1 MSESLRDQLLKAGFK
16 PGPRSEGDG
25 AAGRGKRVE
34 GSSPGKRGSERE
46 PSLAEA
52 YAARQREDRRA
63 AEEAR
68 QRAQAEQQR
77 RRENDRRLQTLVG
90 AHALNRPE
98 AELARHFEYGK
109 RIRRVYVTAE
119 QMRALNAGELGVVQ
133 WHGRFYLLPAERVME
148 VLDFAPE
155 HVALRIDPNAP
166 AAEPE
171 YEDPRHRIPDDLMW

>member
-16 PGPRSEGDG
+16 PTARPERDG
-25 AAGRGKRVE
+25 AAGGRQRVD
-34 GSSPGKRGSERE
+34 GAMAGNRAGERE

-52 YAARQREDRRA
+52 YAARQREERKA

-68 QRAQAEQQR
+68 QRALAEQQR
-77 RRENDRRLQTLVG
+77 RRENDRRLQALVG
-90 AHALNRPE
+90 SHAQNRPE

-133 WHGRFYLLPAERVME
+133 WHGRFYLLPADRIEE
-148 VLDFAPE
+148 VLGFAPE
-155 HVALRIDPNAP
+155 HVALRVDPTAP
-166 AAEPE
+166 SPEPE